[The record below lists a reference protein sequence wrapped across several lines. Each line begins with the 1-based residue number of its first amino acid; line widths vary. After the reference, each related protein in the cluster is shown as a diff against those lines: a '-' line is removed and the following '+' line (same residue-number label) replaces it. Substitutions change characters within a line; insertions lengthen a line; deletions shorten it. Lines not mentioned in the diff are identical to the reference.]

1 MRCPLRVGAE
11 IGLQSG
17 TTVKPEW
24 CGATRTA
31 VALGRSGAVFGQQI
45 QSWAVD
51 LTHLAAPSGRTS
63 RIFLA
68 TLLPEQWERPTLCD
82 CWRMRDVVAHLISYD
97 ELDIPGLLRRLAVG
111 RLSLNRAN
119 AAGVAEYATA
129 SSEELLV
136 AGLRWSM
143 GLSITKTSDARSAS
157 TRVGDAAVGQVR
169 R

>member
-1 MRCPLRVGAE
+1 MRRH
-11 IGLQSG
+11 
-17 TTVKPEW
+17 EW
-24 CGATRTA
+24 QWRW
-31 VALGRSGAVFGQQI
+31 GRSGAVFGQQI

-129 SSEELLV
+129 SSEELLGV
-136 AGLRWSM
+136 LRNHLQPHGLPARFGGRIALVD
-143 GLSITKTSDARSAS
+143 GLIYHQDIRRPLGQHSRRRRGSRPSSA
-157 TRVGDAAVGQVR
+157 VVL
-169 R
+169 